1 MFVISETREKVLAV
15 LSIPLFVAMV
25 YSVIGMFLWMIV
37 YVTPLMPSLSS
48 KDTSVTAPSWVVMAT
63 TTVWSPFILATV
75 VATTLIYLIVYWKVS
90 SSYTKRVEL
99 LKRINKTLGKLDA
112 LSVEQGSIRY
122 MMHEKFGPSTTQ
134 ITYLGNRRYMVRS
147 TRVNVFG
154 TTISGLSTFEVG
166 ERHFTSTYGASVDM
180 MTLASGDL
188 LMAKEYGVSNIK
200 AKAKRFHLGKSLMA
214 RSSSKGYHPTG
225 KR

>member
-25 YSVIGMFLWMIV
+25 YNVIGMFLWLMV
-37 YVTPLMPSLSS
+37 YTAPMMPLPGSQSKSL
-48 KDTSVTAPSWVVMAT
+48 TAPSWAVTAT
-63 TTVWSPFILATV
+63 TTVWSPLILATV
-75 VATTLIYLIVYWKVS
+75 VAGALVYLIVYRKVS
-90 SSYTKRVEL
+90 TSYSKRVEL
-99 LKRINKTLGKLDA
+99 LKRINKTLGKLDT

-122 MMHEKFGPSTTQ
+122 TLQEKFGPSTAQ

-166 ERHFTSTYGASVDM
+166 ERHFASSYGASVDM
-180 MTLASGDL
+180 MTLAIGDL
-188 LMAKEYGVSNIK
+188 LMAKEYGVSNV
-200 AKAKRFHLGKSLMA
+200 KAKRIPLGKRLLV
-214 RSSSKGYHPTG
+214 RNSSKGYPVG
-225 KR
+225 KSHT